1 MVGPGGRPYH
11 GGAGVPPALDPRP
24 MLHQLF
30 HAAAC
35 VHADK
40 TAVVAHGRRLG
51 YGQLQAEA
59 RRLAGALR
67 ERGARPGDRVGML
80 LANSA
85 EAAVTAWAVLEAGCV
100 LVPLHAASRK
110 DALQPV
116 LRDAEPRWVV
126 SSGELSASFAAIR
139 ETLPGLEALV
149 VWAPRSLDEGVLAWN
164 FPESI
169 APASGAPT
177 LPAAATP
184 GDLAAL
190 IYTSGSTGE
199 PKGVMLSHASMCAAV
214 RAVNAYLRLESR
226 DVVYS
231 PLPLSSSYGLYQ
243 LVSGLCLGATV
254 VLDRSFAFPARSL
267 ALLAAERATV
277 FAGVP
282 TMYAWLAAAPG
293 LDAHDLSSLRIMTS
307 AAASLPLEHGRR
319 VRERLPQARL
329 FVMYGQTEC
338 KRITY
343 LEPEDFERKPGS
355 VGRGMPYQEL
365 AVVDETGVRVP
376 AGTTGELVVRGPHL
390 MQGYWRKPEASAHKL
405 RPIAGEEGPWLHTDD
420 LFRVDEDGYLF
431 FVGRKDDILKVGGN
445 KVSPREIEEV
455 LVQLEGVREAAVIGM
470 PDEAWGQA
478 TKAYL
483 VLRDGAALT
492 AEDVTRFCTPRMR
505 GFMVP
510 KAVVF
515 VRDLPKT
522 ESGKVK
528 KRELA

>member
-1 MVGPGGRPYH
+1 
-11 GGAGVPPALDPRP
+11 

-35 VHADK
+35 LHADK
-40 TAVVAHGRRLG
+40 TAVVAHGRRLD
-51 YGQLQAEA
+51 YGRLRREA
-59 RRLAGALR
+59 LRLAALLRAQGA
-67 ERGARPGDRVGML
+67 APGERVGML

-100 LVPLHAASRK
+100 LVPLHAASRR

-116 LRDAEPRWVV
+116 LRDAEPRWIVTA
-126 SSGELSASFAAIR
+126 GELSAGFAAVR
-139 ETLPGLEALV
+139 EALPGLAGMV
-149 VWAPRSLDEGVLAWN
+149 VWAPRTAAEGVIPWDFEAQPGAAGAGE
-164 FPESI
+164 PE
-169 APASGAPT
+169 ATGVAGDAAS
-177 LPAAATP
+177 
-184 GDLAAL
+184 LAAL
-190 IYTSGSTGE
+190 VYTSGSTGE
-199 PKGVMLSHASMCAAV
+199 PKGVMLSHANMRAAV
-214 RAVNAYLRLESR
+214 RAVNAYLRLEST
-226 DVVYS
+226 DVIYT

-243 LVSGLCLGATV
+243 LVSGLALGATV

-282 TMYAWLAAAPG
+282 TIYAWISSAPA
-293 LDAHDLSSLRIMTS
+293 LQAHDLSSLRILTS
-307 AAASLPLEHGRR
+307 AAASLPLEHARR
-319 VRERLPQARL
+319 VCERLPQARL

-343 LEPEDFERKPGS
+343 LDPADLARKPGS

-365 AVVDETGVRVP
+365 AVVDEQGLPVP
-376 AGTTGELVVRGPHL
+376 PGATGELVVRGPHV

-405 RPIAGEEGPWLHTDD
+405 RPLAPGGDPWLHTDD
-420 LFRVDEDGYLF
+420 LFRIDADGYLF

-445 KVSPREIEEV
+445 KVSPREVEEV
-455 LVQLEGVREAAVIGM
+455 LCQMDGVREAAVIGM
-470 PDEAWGQA
+470 PDAAWGEA
-478 TKAYL
+478 VKAF
-483 VLRDGAALT
+483 VVPSEGASLT
-492 AEDVTRFCTPRMR
+492 AEDVVRFCSSRLR

-510 KAVVF
+510 KAVAF

>member
-1 MVGPGGRPYH
+1 
-11 GGAGVPPALDPRP
+11 
-24 MLHQLF
+24 MLQHFFQTSACL
-30 HAAAC
+30 HA
-35 VHADK
+35 VK
-40 TAVVAHGRRLG
+40 TAVVAHGRRLT
-51 YGQLQAEA
+51 YAELQSEA
-59 RRLAGALR
+59 RRLATALR
-67 ERGARPGDRVGML
+67 ARGARHGDRVGML

-85 EAAVTAWAVLEAGCV
+85 EAAVTAWAILEAGCV
-100 LVPLHAASRK
+100 LVPLHAASRRE
-110 DALQPV
+110 ALLPV
-116 LRDAEPRWVV
+116 LRDAEPRWIVTA
-126 SSGELSASFAAIR
+126 GELSASLAAIR
-139 ETLPGLEALV
+139 EGAPGLAGLF
-149 VWAPRSLDEGVLAWN
+149 VWAPRAGTDGVIEWQ
-164 FPESI
+164 F
-169 APASGAPT
+169 GAAR
-177 LPAAATP
+177 AANAANAADDAGAAQAGADT
-184 GDLAAL
+184 DLAAL

-199 PKGVMLSHASMCAAV
+199 PKGVMLSHANMVAAV
-214 RAVNAYLRLESR
+214 RAVNAYLRLEST

-231 PLPLSSSYGLYQ
+231 ALPLSSSYGLYQ
-243 LVSGLCLGATV
+243 LVSTLALGATL

-267 ALLAAERATV
+267 ALVAGEGATV

-282 TMYAWLAAAPG
+282 TMYAWMSSAPA
-293 LDAHDLSSLRIMTS
+293 LQAHDLSRLRILTS

-319 VRERLPQARL
+319 MRERLPQARL

-343 LEPEDFERKPGS
+343 LDPEDFERKPGS
-355 VGRGMPYQEL
+355 VGRGMPFQQL
-365 AVVDETGVRVP
+365 AVVDEAGVPVP
-376 AGTTGELVVRGPHL
+376 AGGTGELVVSGPHV

-405 RPIAGEEGPWLHTDD
+405 RPIAGDESCWLHTDD

-455 LVQLEGVREAAVIGM
+455 LCQLEGVREAAVIGM
-470 PDEAWGQA
+470 PDPAWGEA
-478 TKAYL
+478 AKAYL
-483 VLRDGAALT
+483 VLRDDAAVS
-492 AEDVTRFCTPRMR
+492 AEDVTRHCSARLR